1 MNESSVHADTANEQ
15 VTLVDLANEA
25 GLYVATARIRIEDAG
40 FSLDHVGNAT
50 PLSAGDVSLIRSY
63 LTGRTD
69 A

>member
-1 MNESSVHADTANEQ
+1 MPDHEPEQ

-50 PLSAGDVSLIRSY
+50 PLSSGDTSLIRSC
-63 LTGRTD
+63 LTGGSD